1 MTKNEIKYFEK
12 YIEWRKGAD
21 VPMPDIAIIT
31 KLLDKILV
39 EIKK

>member
-21 VPMPDIAIIT
+21 VSMPDPVVIT
-31 KLLDKILV
+31 KILDKILI
-39 EIKK
+39 EIT